1 MSSNKSF
8 KAAWFKAKRKS
19 RMDFAEEF
27 KRKDC
32 GGERKEIQQLVNSG
46 CGGMKFKYYLCRQ
59 SFDTYSGK
67 KIYITEIT
75 G

>member
-1 MSSNKSF
+1 
-8 KAAWFKAKRKS
+8 
-19 RMDFAEEF
+19 MDFAEEF